1 MTVLGGAFADDVDV
15 RLGAEAA
22 DGYEWHGWT
31 LFLDATS
38 GAPPRLPPSRADPCS
53 DQNGSSSTTL
63 LADSAS
69 GAPPRS
75 RDRYP
80 PTCCRSRSV
89 RRNPHSPASPSPW
102 WPFNALNGEEIRAL
116 LLTNVDLA
124 HGTLTIRRG
133 IRRRVVRLEPFTHQ
147 LIADWLT
154 ERHARWP
161 ASTNPHLLV
170 TGRTALSTT
179 AAPPD
184 VTAIRGVFPKGMS
197 LDVLRQD
204 RILDE
209 ARSSLSARPLPAGSI
224 SVFFGCARKIPDL
237 ARRSSANRVR
247 EKEAASENRSSTAR

>member
-1 MTVLGGAFADDVDV
+1 MAV
-15 RLGAEAA
+15 
-22 DGYEWHGWT
+22 H
-31 LFLDATS
+31 
-38 GAPPRLPPSRADPCS
+38 
-53 DQNGSSSTTL
+53 
-63 LADSAS
+63 
-69 GAPPRS
+69 
-75 RDRYP
+75 
-80 PTCCRSRSV
+80 
-89 RRNPHSPASPSPW
+89 
-102 WPFNALNGEEIRAL
+102 ALNGEEIRAL

-184 VTAIRGVFPKGMS
+184 VTTIRGVFPKGMS

-209 ARSSLSARPLPAGSI
+209 ARSSVDPPRLMRLFGI
-224 SVFFGCARKIPDL
+224 SD
-237 ARRSSANRVR
+237 
-247 EKEAASENRSSTAR
+247 STAMRYITAAHPERTSKLPK